1 MSKVVNIPYTYTT
14 SVTGYDDTN
23 STYYQQ
29 ASGYPAENGLG
40 DGTGTYAG
48 FHLTRGS
55 NAETKVWYTY
65 DCSSIPN
72 DATITSVTC
81 TERASMSTKTTTQVS
96 TATLQLYAGTTA
108 KGSATSILV
117 TTAQFFDVNGGSN
130 WTVAEIKNCRLLGY
144 AKRGTRNQNSQYT
157 MRLFGGVLTVNYTI
171 QGIQYTIT
179 ATSEVEDETVDPT
192 TQDIY
197 AGENAYVNIR
207 TESLTNKIVTDNG
220 NNVTDQ
226 LVYMPADTGKTVD
239 QYPSGYAT
247 GGSGTI
253 SGLHYVNTIGCSV
266 DNPSSETQVDSTTTG
281 GTTAIIYYKFD
292 FSDIPESATISSM
305 TIQVR
310 YKVSN
315 TNYAQSVNTYSGTTS
330 KGTAVTLNSTSFTT
344 TTISSPGTWT
354 AAQLRDDPRIGLTL
368 SYSGALIIGITWSVT
383 YTADVPA
390 YYRYNLT
397 NLSTDHT
404 ILFKSTGGNNY
415 LYVKL
420 NGTWTNVSKIYH
432 KENGSWVEKLLTYLT
447 DENITNLIKG
457 N

>member
-1 MSKVVNIPYTYTT
+1 MSKVVNIPYTHT
-14 SVTGYDDTN
+14 SVVTSYDETN
-23 STYYQQ
+23 HAYYQV
-29 ASGYPAENGLG
+29 ASGYPESNGLG

-48 FHLTRGS
+48 FHMTRGS
-55 NAETKVWYTY
+55 GKETYVYY
-65 DCSSIPN
+65 GFDCSAIPD
-72 DATITSVTC
+72 DATITSVTLS
-81 TERASMSTKTTTQVS
+81 ERASTSSASTNYIAQ
-96 TATLQLYAGTTA
+96 ATLQLCAGTTT
-108 KGSATSILV
+108 KGTATSFLN
-117 TTAQFFDVNGGSN
+117 TTAQYFTVNGGSN
-130 WTVAEIKNCRLLGY
+130 WTVAEVKNCKLKAY
-144 AKRGTRNQNSQYT
+144 AKRGTKQQNSQYT
-157 MRLFGGVLTVNYTI
+157 IRLFGGTLTVNYTV
-171 QGIQYTIT
+171 QGVQYTIT

-207 TESLTNKIVTDNG
+207 TENLTNKTVTDNG
-220 NNVTDQ
+220 NNVTNQ
-226 LVYMPADTGKTVD
+226 LVYMPADTGKTLNR
-239 QYPSGYAT
+239 YPSGYAT

-253 SGLHYVNTIGCSV
+253 SGLHYINTIGCSV

-447 DENITNLIKG
+447 DENVQNLIKG